1 MRIWIDA
8 TGSSQLLFF
17 APIARRLEE
26 QGHVVT
32 LTTRR
37 LVSTDLV
44 LKKYGLRV
52 AVVDKALAGG
62 SSAKRLLGLA
72 DRTAQLL
79 TSARRGRFDVVVG
92 SVASD
97 LALASWTL
105 GVPQLSLL
113 DDEHLHATH
122 RLNLRLITEIA
133 VPDSVPLD
141 ILLDLGA
148 EPERLFRFP
157 GYREE
162 YYLFDFAPD
171 ESVLVGLGVDRR
183 RVIGVVRPP
192 RGSVFAPGGT
202 ASGERGGAASLALGR
217 LLAELCARPHV
228 TLVVIARSDEQRDD
242 LVALGLKN
250 LVVAPEPVDS
260 LSLIAAADFLLADAG
275 VMIREAAALGPPAY
289 ILPAAPA
296 DGEAAYGEAVEAG
309 KALTVGV
316 AGAEAAKTEGA
327 REAKTARTAG
337 AANTA
342 GVARTAEPPAAAP
355 ATVGQSLLPFAEA
368 AVEPSLGAL
377 DHRLIASGRLRFAHT
392 AADVS
397 IRKKSPY
404 TPSGAPRDPRIFVA
418 EIVALAHRHPRRVL
432 FRLGRR
438 G

>member
-105 GVPQLSLL
+105 GVPQLALL

-141 ILLDLGA
+141 VLLDLGA

-171 ESVLVGLGVDRR
+171 ESVLAGLGVDRR

-192 RGSVFAPGGT
+192 RGSVFAPSGT
-202 ASGERGGAASLALGR
+202 VSGERGGAASLALGR

-275 VMIREAAALGPPAY
+275 VMSREAAALGTPTY

-296 DGEAAYGEAVEAG
+296 DGVAVYSEAAEAG
-309 KALTVGV
+309 KALTVG
-316 AGAEAAKTEGA
+316 ATGA
-327 REAKTARTAG
+327 RTARAAGKTPAVRTAG
-337 AANTA
+337 AAGMTA
-342 GVARTAEPPAAAP
+342 PPPAAP
-355 ATVGQSLLPFAEA
+355 AAAGRSLLPVAEV

-418 EIVALAHRHPRRVL
+418 EIVALARRHPRRAP